1 MSLLTI
7 CAGAEVWE
15 TVTLIQA
22 DGREGLGVGQGARW
36 RVPAQSGERG
46 GFFIRVRIVTQI
58 PCSLSGEGSGP
69 GPVSAACP
77 RWAAPSS
84 PTPCNCS
91 YTLSPT
97 SS

>member
-7 CAGAEVWE
+7 CAGAEVWG

-46 GFFIRVRIVTQI
+46 EVLHSREDSD
-58 PCSLSGEGSGP
+58 PD
-69 GPVSAACP
+69 PVFP
-77 RWAAPSS
+77 EW
-84 PTPCNCS
+84 
-91 YTLSPT
+91 
-97 SS
+97 